1 MDQLRSELMQERSAR
16 HDLEMDKS
24 ALERQVHADTFLI
37 GLCQLFALEQ
47 KIENAPWNKYIRKNI
62 SITCVWH
69 SSVTLIDL
77 LLYLFCHHSIFD
89 LSSLL
94 VSQVKELK
102 SRIAD
107 MGTQTRPSTGVTML
121 ENKLQ
126 ELEDRLRSE
135 EK

>member
-24 ALERQVHADTFLI
+24 ALERQVHTDTFLI
-37 GLCQLFALEQ
+37 DLCQLLALDQ
-47 KIENAPWNKYIRKNI
+47 KIENTQWKKDI
-62 SITCVWH
+62 SIKHVWH
-69 SSVTLIDL
+69 SLVTLIDL
-77 LLYLFCHHSIFD
+77 SPYVFKTFI
-89 LSSLL
+89 LSSLYIWSIISL
-94 VSQVKELK
+94 GSQVKELK

-121 ENKLQ
+121 ENKIQ

>member
-1 MDQLRSELMQERSAR
+1 MRLKPS
-16 HDLEMDKS
+16 
-24 ALERQVHADTFLI
+24 
-37 GLCQLFALEQ
+37 
-47 KIENAPWNKYIRKNI
+47 
-62 SITCVWH
+62 
-69 SSVTLIDL
+69 
-77 LLYLFCHHSIFD
+77 FCHHSIFD

-107 MGTQTRPSTGVTML
+107 VGTQTRPSTGVTML
-121 ENKLQ
+121 ENKIQ